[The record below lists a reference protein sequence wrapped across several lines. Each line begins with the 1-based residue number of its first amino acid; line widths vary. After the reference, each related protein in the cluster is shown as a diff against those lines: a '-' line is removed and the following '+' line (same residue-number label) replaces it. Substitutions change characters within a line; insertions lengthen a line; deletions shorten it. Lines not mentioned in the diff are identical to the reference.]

1 MNTKNITP
9 LEDFNW
15 DEFENGGS
23 DLNKKAEREAY
34 EGTLNS
40 VNNNDVVDG
49 TVTAAKLLLTSAT
62 RATVLLHAANFATTT
77 TSKLVTK
84 LRFTSRTR
92 KTRKVSSCSHTR
104 RHVRAVL
111 GTA

>member
-15 DEFENGGS
+15 DEFEKGGS

-49 TVTAAKLLLTSAT
+49 TVTAITDREVVVNIGYKSDGVIARSEFRYNDNL
-62 RATVLLHAANFATTT
+62 
-77 TSKLVTK
+77 
-84 LRFTSRTR
+84 
-92 KTRKVSSCSHTR
+92 KVGDHY
-104 RHVRAVL
+104 L
-111 GTA
+111 YIPI

>member
-23 DLNKKAEREAY
+23 DLNKKAEKEAY

-49 TVTAAKLLLTSAT
+49 TVTA
-62 RATVLLHAANFATTT
+62 RATVLSHVANSVTTM
-77 TSKLVTK
+77 V
-84 LRFTSRTR
+84 LR
-92 KTRKVSSCSHTR
+92 
-104 RHVRAVL
+104 
-111 GTA
+111 